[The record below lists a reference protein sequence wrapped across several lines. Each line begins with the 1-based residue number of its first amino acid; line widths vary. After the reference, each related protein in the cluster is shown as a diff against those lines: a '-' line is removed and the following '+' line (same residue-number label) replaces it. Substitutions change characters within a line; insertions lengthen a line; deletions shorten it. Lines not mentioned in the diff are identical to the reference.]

1 MEGGVDGQKIQQT
14 DEIIADDLR
23 LPMPSRI
30 PCNARGFGHADEAC
44 PSFLR
49 YHLSVIKRFARIIPV
64 LRRYRPIVSVL
75 LALLLVFMQQGAQ
88 LHALE
93 HDNARLHRAHDAGM
107 QAPGDDAVCA
117 MCALFAG
124 GAGAAAAEAPT
135 LPAPVA
141 DFSPPSRA
149 IALVAIASPSPY
161 QSRAPPS
168 IL

>member
-1 MEGGVDGQKIQQT
+1 M
-14 DEIIADDLR
+14 
-23 LPMPSRI
+23 
-30 PCNARGFGHADEAC
+30 
-44 PSFLR
+44 
-49 YHLSVIKRFARIIPV
+49 
-64 LRRYRPIVSVL
+64 

-93 HDNARLHRAHDAGM
+93 HDNVRLHRAHDAGM
-107 QAPGDDAVCA
+107 QAPADDAVCA

-124 GAGAAAAEAPT
+124 GANAAAAEASALGASAT
-135 LPAPVA
+135 

-161 QSRAPPS
+161 QSRAPPP

>member
-1 MEGGVDGQKIQQT
+1 
-14 DEIIADDLR
+14 
-23 LPMPSRI
+23 MPSRI
-30 PCNARGFGHADEAC
+30 PCIARGFGHADEAS

-64 LRRYRPIVSVL
+64 LRRYRPVVAVL
-75 LALLLVFMQQGAQ
+75 LALLLMFMQ

-93 HDNARLHRAHDAGM
+93 HDNVRLHRAHDAGM
-107 QAPGDDAVCA
+107 QAPADDAVCA

-124 GAGAAAAEAPT
+124 GANAAAAEASALGASAT
-135 LPAPVA
+135 

-161 QSRAPPS
+161 QSRAPPP